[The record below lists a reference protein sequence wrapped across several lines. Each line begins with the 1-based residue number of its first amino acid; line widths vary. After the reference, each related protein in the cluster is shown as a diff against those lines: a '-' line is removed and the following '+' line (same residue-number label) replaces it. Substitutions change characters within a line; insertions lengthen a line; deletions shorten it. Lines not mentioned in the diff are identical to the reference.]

1 LLALARPAED
11 LLAMPNTPSD
21 SAGSGP
27 STGLTRQL
35 GLLGLAATGICSM
48 MGAAINI
55 IPIMIQRN
63 VPGIGP
69 HVLSAYLFAAVPALL
84 AALAYA
90 MLSSAM
96 PRAGGSYVYASR
108 SIHPY
113 LGFVASF
120 SQWFGLSIAIG
131 VVSYVTVP
139 FVRDVAVTMEWTGI
153 AETLETGWVR
163 LSLSLAFLW
172 VFVGVNLRG
181 LQLYQRLLVPMM
193 FMMFVLGGVVIVAG
207 FLFDQADFA
216 AAVLARE
223 GVAIP
228 DVQAPGLEW
237 NTFLAASAVLF
248 SSFIGFDSIAQAG
261 GEAKN
266 PGRNLPI
273 AIGIAI
279 LSVGSFYLLFTAAMY
294 NAVPWGFIAERAQD
308 QDLTAPGLL
317 GYLLSPFW
325 TVLIVA
331 GAAIALINDL
341 PAMLLAVSRLMFA
354 WAEDGIFPKGVA
366 RVHPTRRTPHVAIIL
381 SGSMATVGILGSHW
395 AGDFF
400 LGVDILVTSM
410 LVNFLVMCLS
420 VLILPL
426 RNPEIAKDVRV
437 LRDRRLQ
444 VPVAGLGV
452 LLLGLF
458 LVVHVAKDLR
468 ADLGAWYFHSTWI
481 WLGVMALAT
490 TIYLYEVGKLKR
502 SGVDFDARFRT
513 LPPE

>member
-1 LLALARPAED
+1 
-11 LLAMPNTPSD
+11 MPPTHTD
-21 SAGSGP
+21 SAAP
-27 STGLTRQL
+27 SAPTGLTRQL

-69 HVLSAYLFAAVPALL
+69 HVLSAYMFAAVPALF

-139 FVRDVAVTMEWTGI
+139 FVRDVAVTMEWTGV
-153 AETLETGWVR
+153 AATLEVPWVR
-163 LSLSLAFLW
+163 LSLALAFLW
-172 VFVGVNLRG
+172 TFVGVNLRG
-181 LQLYQRLLVPMM
+181 IQLYERLLVPMM
-193 FMMFVLGGVVIVAG
+193 FMMFILGGVVIVAG
-207 FLFDQADFA
+207 FLFDHADFA
-216 AAVLARE
+216 ASVLARE

-228 DVQAPGLEW
+228 DAAPPALTW
-237 NTFLAASAVLF
+237 NTFLAGAAVLF

-266 PGRNLPI
+266 PGRSLPL
-273 AIGIAI
+273 AIGLAVVT
-279 LSVGSFYLLFTAAMY
+279 VGSFYLLFTAAMY
-294 NAVPWGFIAERAQD
+294 HAVPWSFIAERAQG

-317 GYLLSPFW
+317 GYLLSPSW

-354 WAEDGIFPKGVA
+354 WAEDGIFPKAVA
-366 RVHPTRRTPHVAIIL
+366 KVHPERHTPQVAIVL
-381 SGSMATVGILGSHW
+381 SGCMATVGILGSHW

-420 VLILPL
+420 VLILPH

-437 LRDRRLQ
+437 LPDRRLQ

-468 ADLGAWYFHSTWI
+468 ADLGGWYFHSTWI
-481 WLGVMALAT
+481 WLGVMAMAT
-490 TIYLYEVGKLKR
+490 TIYLYEMGKLKK
-502 SGVDFDARFRT
+502 SGVDVRARFQT

>member
-1 LLALARPAED
+1 
-11 LLAMPNTPSD
+11 
-21 SAGSGP
+21 
-27 STGLTRQL
+27 LTRRL

-69 HVLSAYLFAAVPALL
+69 HVLAAYAFAAVPALL

-90 MLSSAM
+90 ILASAM

-108 SIHPY
+108 GLHPY

-139 FVRDVAVTMEWTGI
+139 FLRDVAVTMEWNAVADALRTG
-153 AETLETGWVR
+153 AVR
-163 LSLSLAFLW
+163 LVLALGFLW
-172 VFVGVNLRG
+172 LFVGVNVVG
-181 LQLYQRLLVPMM
+181 VTLYARLLVPLM
-193 FMMFVLGGVVIVAG
+193 FLMFALGSVVIVAG
-207 FLFDQADFA
+207 FAFDHGDFMRALAARGGAPVPAAD
-216 AAVLARE
+216 
-223 GVAIP
+223 GVAGGG
-228 DVQAPGLEW
+228 VKGGAAWEW
-237 NTFLAASAVLF
+237 GTFLAASAVLF

-266 PGRNLPI
+266 PRRNLPL
-273 AIGIAI
+273 AIGIAV
-279 LSVGSFYLLFTAAMY
+279 VGVGTFYLLFTAAMY
-294 NAVPWGFIAERAQD
+294 HAVPWEFVAERARE

-317 GYLLSPFW
+317 GYLLSPGW

-331 GAAIALINDL
+331 GAAVALLNDL

-354 WAEDGIFPKGVA
+354 WAEDGIFPRAVA
-366 RVHPTRRTPHVAIIL
+366 RVHPVRRTPHVAIVS
-381 SGSMATVGILGSHW
+381 SGLVATVGILGSHL

-410 LVNFLVMCLS
+410 LVNFLLMCVT
-420 VLILPL
+420 VLTLPG
-426 RNPEIAKDVRV
+426 RNPELAAAVRV
-437 LRDRRLQ
+437 LPFRGVQRL
-444 VPVAGLGV
+444 VGSAGV

-458 LVVHVAKDLR
+458 LTVHVWKDLT
-468 ADLGAWYFHSTWI
+468 AELDAWYFHSTVV

-490 TIYLYEVGKLKR
+490 AVYFRETRALRAG
-502 SGVDFDARFRT
+502 GVDVEARFAT